1 MAHNHHHDHGH
12 GHHTSQRIRTAFFLN
27 LGFTVLELF
36 GGLWANSVAILS
48 DAVHDLGDT
57 LSLGLAWY
65 LNKVAQREHDARF
78 SYGYHRFS
86 LLGAL
91 LNAGILIG
99 GAIFI
104 LSKAIPRLLDPQF
117 VSAPRMILF
126 AVIGVIVNGAAAL
139 NLKDSRNLNAR
150 VVSWHL
156 MEDMLGWMA
165 VLVVAVVLL
174 FVDLPVLDPVLSIL
188 ITGFVMYNVLKNL
201 RETLSVFLQSAPED
215 IDVHAIDHQLRAIEG
230 VVSTHHTHV
239 WSLDGENHVL
249 TTHINLGPDAPR
261 EITSRVK
268 NDVKAVLDPH
278 GFSHLTVEIEFGEED
293 CAMC

>member
-1 MAHNHHHDHGH
+1 MPHKHDHFPE
-12 GHHTSQRIRTAFFLN
+12 TSQKIRTAFFLN
-27 LGFTVLELF
+27 LGFTILELF
-36 GGLWANSVAILS
+36 GGWWANSVAILS
-48 DAVHDLGDT
+48 DAVHDLGDS

-65 LNKVAQREHDARF
+65 LNRVAQREQDARF

-104 LSKAIPRLLDPQF
+104 LSKAVPRLLDPQA

-126 AVIGVIVNGAAAL
+126 AVIGVVVNGAAAF
-139 NLKDSRNLNAR
+139 NLRESKNLNAR

-156 MEDMLGWMA
+156 LEDMLGWAA
-165 VLVVAVVLL
+165 VLVVSVVLL
-174 FVDLPVLDPVLSIL
+174 FVDLPILDPILSIM
-188 ITGFVMYNVLKNL
+188 ITLFVIYNVFKNL
-201 RETLSVFLQSAPED
+201 RETIAVFLQSVPRE
-215 IDVHAIDHQLRAIEG
+215 IDVREIDQQLQSIPG

-249 TTHINLGPDAPR
+249 TTHINLGPEAPR
-261 EITSRVK
+261 ELASKIK
-268 NDVKAVLDPH
+268 KEVKAILEPH
-278 GFSHLTVEIEFGEED
+278 GFAHLTVEIEFGEED

>member
-1 MAHNHHHDHGH
+1 MPHKHDHFPE
-12 GHHTSQRIRTAFFLN
+12 TTERIRTAFFLN
-27 LGFTVLELF
+27 LAFTILELF
-36 GGLWANSVAILS
+36 GGWWANSVAILS
-48 DAVHDLGDT
+48 DAVHDLGDS

-65 LNKVAQREHDARF
+65 LNNVSQREKDARF

-104 LSKAIPRLLDPQF
+104 LSKAVPRLLNPESVQ
-117 VSAPRMILF
+117 APRMILF
-126 AVIGVIVNGAAAL
+126 AVIGALVNGAAAL
-139 NLKDSRNLNAR
+139 KLRDSKNLNAR

-156 MEDMLGWMA
+156 MEDMLGWIA
-165 VLVVAVVLL
+165 VLIVSLILL
-174 FVDLPVLDPVLSIL
+174 FVDLPILDPILSIL
-188 ITGFVMYNVLKNL
+188 ITAFVTFNVLKNL
-201 RETLSVFLQSAPED
+201 RETIGVFLQSVPGE
-215 IDVHAIDHQLRAIEG
+215 IDVREIDRELQSIPG

-249 TTHINLGPDAPR
+249 TTHINLGPSASR
-261 EITSRVK
+261 EKASQVK
-268 NDVKAVLDPH
+268 EDVKSILEPH
-278 GFSHLTVEIEFGEED
+278 DLFHLTVEIEFGEED

>member
-1 MAHNHHHDHGH
+1 MTHEHEHIPQ
-12 GHHTSQRIRTAFFLN
+12 TSERIRTAFFLN
-27 LGFTVLELF
+27 LGFTILELF
-36 GGLWANSVAILS
+36 GGWWSNSVAILS
-48 DAVHDLGDT
+48 DAVHDLGDS

-65 LNKVAQREHDARF
+65 LNKVSQREQDARF

-104 LSKAIPRLLDPQF
+104 LSKAVPRLLDPQS

-126 AVIGVIVNGAAAL
+126 AVIGVLVNGAAAF
-139 NLKDSRNLNAR
+139 NLRGSKNLNAR

-156 MEDMLGWMA
+156 VEDMLGWGA
-165 VLVVAVVLL
+165 VLVVSVVLL
-174 FVDLPVLDPVLSIL
+174 FVDLPILDPILSIL
-188 ITGFVMYNVLKNL
+188 ITAFVIFNVFKNL
-201 RETLSVFLQSAPED
+201 RETIAVFLQSVPRE
-215 IDVHAIDHQLRAIEG
+215 IDVREIDRQLQSIPG
-230 VVSTHHTHV
+230 VVSTHHTHL

-249 TTHINLGPDAPR
+249 TTHINLGPSAPR
-261 EITSRVK
+261 ELASEIK
-268 NDVKAVLDPH
+268 KEVKAVLEPH
-278 GFSHLTVEIEFGEED
+278 GFAHLTVEIEFGEED